1 VVWAVAV
8 SLPLTAWLIFPTIRG
23 ARYRALAYGRAVCWA
38 LRGRDGRGAGV
49 RRRRLIAA
57 LGAGVLGGVAA
68 GPFPARGAEVLRGC
82 YGEPGRI
89 VCTTGFARTPE
100 IAVQPCRAHAWATCL
115 SYLLAGF
122 GARLDPAAILA
133 RRGLAPGCTVPARP
147 DADAGYAH
155 LAASAGRWRDAENR
169 AFLLKITELADFS
182 PRYSRGPAFADL
194 LARLGR
200 QPVLCGAAGHATVV
214 TEITTQAS
222 LGGWVRRDAVTVRDP
237 YAPSHGLRRLT
248 AAELAQPSYVVGIS
262 IRPL

>member
-1 VVWAVAV
+1 MLWRF
-8 SLPLTAWLIFPTIRG
+8 SKIPTKKGLP
-23 ARYRALAYGRAVCWA
+23 ARCRRHRALGLGRAACRS
-38 LRGRDGRGAGV
+38 LRGRDDRGAGV
-49 RRRRLIAA
+49 RRRRVIAA
-57 LGAGVLGGVAA
+57 LGAGVLGSVAA
-68 GPFPARGAEVLRGC
+68 GPRRARGAEVLRGC
-82 YGEPGRI
+82 YGDPGRI

-133 RRGLAPGCTVPARP
+133 RQGSASGCIDPARP

-155 LAASAGRWRDAENR
+155 IAASAGHWRDAGNR
-169 AFLLKITELADFS
+169 AFLLTVTDLADVS
-182 PRYSRGPAFADL
+182 PRYARGPAFADL

-222 LGGWVRRDAVTVRDP
+222 IGGWVRRGAVTVRDP